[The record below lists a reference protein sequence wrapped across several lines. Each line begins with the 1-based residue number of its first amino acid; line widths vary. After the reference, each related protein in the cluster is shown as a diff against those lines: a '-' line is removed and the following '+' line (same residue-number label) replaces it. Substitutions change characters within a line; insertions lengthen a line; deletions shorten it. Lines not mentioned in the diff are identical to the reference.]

1 MRDEPET
8 LEAEVVEIDG
18 VAPVPSPSGPQKN
31 PRGWQDWRTWQGRVR
46 TLDAR
51 WWPLWLILG
60 ILAITLILTIGLI
73 IGIGII
79 TFRIL
84 TGILRG
90 FFSLFSAGQRSQ
102 IR

>member
-1 MRDEPET
+1 MRNEPET

-18 VAPVPSPSGPQKN
+18 VAPVPSPSGPEQN

-60 ILAITLILTIGLI
+60 ILAFTLILTIGLVV
-73 IGIGII
+73 GIVVI

-90 FFSLFSAGQRSQ
+90 FISLFAPPRSGG